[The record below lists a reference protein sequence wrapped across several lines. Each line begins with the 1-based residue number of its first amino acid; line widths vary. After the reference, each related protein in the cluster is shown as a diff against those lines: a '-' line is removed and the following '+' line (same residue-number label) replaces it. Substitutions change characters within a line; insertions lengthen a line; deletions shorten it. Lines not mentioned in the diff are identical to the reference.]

1 MAQSAAHE
9 TKPTLVV
16 MGGDDRVA
24 VDMLAIEIGAKLAGD
39 MKRLTGK
46 FSARQYQAFITDG
59 GDMEVEEILAS
70 ADDVLNRH
78 SLMILTGYRDTDV
91 WNTALEK
98 ISRDFS
104 PSMSLLLLNHEEGA
118 ER

>member
-1 MAQSAAHE
+1 MTHLAAHE

-16 MGGDDRVA
+16 MGGDDKVA

-46 FSARQYQAFITDG
+46 FSAKHYQAFITG
-59 GDMEVEEILAS
+59 GEDMKVEEILAS

-78 SLMILTGYRDTDV
+78 NLMILTGYRDTEI
-91 WNTALEK
+91 WNKALEE
-98 ISRDFS
+98 IAHHFS

-118 ER
+118 QK